1 MSITYIPEHLLSS
14 SHSQAVPLLLSW
26 GAWGCVDELHQ
37 GCLCHRSMDTLP
49 AATALKKMLPH
60 QLLSLCKSGDGGS
73 TAEPLLVTGCWQT
86 QSCPDPVLEITAAV
100 SSGSWALHTS
110 PLSSPALTFFPPLHL
125 RCFLSLEWVFQLSL
139 EPTISHHFSPKLWP
153 IRNLHTLLTTAG
165 RGFWDPNCWHS
176 CTALCT
182 PQSGAERT
190 EFRRHIM
197 TRVVFRWDTASWNRF
212 SQGGLRFTL

>member
-1 MSITYIPEHLLSS
+1 MLIIHNTGFHYSVFIHEHSAHVNHIHPRASLIILPLPSGASS
-14 SHSQAVPLLLSW
+14 TIM
-26 GAWGCVDELHQ
+26 GCMGGVDELHQ
-37 GCLCHRSMDTLP
+37 GCLCHRSIDTLP

-86 QSCPDPVLEITAAV
+86 QCCPDPVLEITAAV
-100 SSGSWALHTS
+100 SSGSWELHTS

-125 RCFLSLEWVFQLSL
+125 RCFLSLLVWCSSY

-165 RGFWDPNCWHS
+165 RGFWDPSCWHS
-176 CTALCT
+176 CTALWC
-182 PQSGAERT
+182 RT
-190 EFRRHIM
+190 NAQNSEG
-197 TRVVFRWDTASWNRF
+197 T
-212 SQGGLRFTL
+212 